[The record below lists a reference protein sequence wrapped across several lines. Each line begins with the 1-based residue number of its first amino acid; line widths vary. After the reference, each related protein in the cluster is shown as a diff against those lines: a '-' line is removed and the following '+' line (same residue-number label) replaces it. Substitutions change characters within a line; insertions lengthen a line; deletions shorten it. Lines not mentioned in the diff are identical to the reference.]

1 MSELGEKSIF
11 VQIRATVKD
20 RDRLKKITRWSSADS
35 ASEMVRMLITE
46 RWKQLPEEKQ

>member
-11 VQIRATVKD
+11 IQIRATVKD

-35 ASEMVRMLITE
+35 ASERVRMLITE
-46 RWKQLPEEKQ
+46 AWKQLPEEKQ